1 MGYSEERTEREGRSL
16 TAVQP
21 VLWPV
26 SLSTSLIL
34 SLSFHYPLS
43 FLASFPPSIPSPHT
57 SPAPPPPDEVYA
69 QKMKYKAISEELDN
83 ALNDI
88 TSL

>member
-1 MGYSEERTEREGRSL
+1 M
-16 TAVQP
+16 AVQP

-26 SLSTSLIL
+26 SLIPSSPTSLSDSC
-34 SLSFHYPLS
+34 SLFPLPS
-43 FLASFPPSIPSPHT
+43 VLPLRFPSIPSPHT
-57 SPAPPPPDEVYA
+57 PAWPPSPGPPPDEVYA